1 MAQLNETGRVG
12 EELARRHLESKGYRI
27 LEANWRYSRAEVDI
41 IAMDG
46 PILVFVEV
54 KTRATDAFGRPED
67 FVNRKKEKLLA
78 MAAAAYMDSIG
89 HDWEVRFDVI
99 SILYRHEADFEVQH
113 LKDAFF
119 PGLE

>member
-1 MAQLNETGRVG
+1 MAQQHETGKAG
-12 EELARRHLESKGYRI
+12 EELARQFLEGEGYRI

-46 PILVFVEV
+46 PVLVFVEV
-54 KTRATDAFGRPED
+54 KTRSTDAFGRPEE
-67 FVNRKKEKLLA
+67 FVSRRKQKLLA
-78 MAAAAYMDSIG
+78 MAAGAYMEAIG

-99 SILYRHEADFEVQH
+99 AILYRSEVDFELQH

-119 PGLE
+119 PGLA